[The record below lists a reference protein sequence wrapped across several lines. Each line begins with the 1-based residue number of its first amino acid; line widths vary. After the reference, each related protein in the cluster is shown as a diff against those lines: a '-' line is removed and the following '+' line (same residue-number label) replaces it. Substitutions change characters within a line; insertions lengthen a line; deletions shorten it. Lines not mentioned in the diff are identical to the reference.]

1 MYTIVKISSGEALEQ
16 FDAKRLKVKPEDYDK
31 FRLIGYNA
39 ATTEKA
45 PIEAPVVA
53 EEIPTYI
60 EDNSSIKV
68 TAEPDYSAYAE
79 DVSSVGP
86 ATNEPS
92 NIPGIIDFNLNEVT
106 NPTAPAE
113 TPIEKEE
120 KVISITSHPAW
131 NNPGYTQQAV
141 PSIATGNTVPFKQPV
156 AETPTV
162 APSTTSVVEKA
173 TAAPKQS
180 DAKTAEYY
188 IDLRKNKDSKLG
200 PTASK
205 VLDSE
210 TPELDKLIKLLEKL
224 HSQLEELKTKKEEL
238 HQRKQEVLEG
248 KASIDE
254 LLGKTMTL
262 DLTAIQARA
271 KALNGAEDVIDNL
284 RKSVEKIKEVGIA
297 SEGTVKTIEKDIKT
311 VEEDIIKTQEDIG
324 SVQEEKTVKC
334 AKIAEDLKTATSIDE
349 KEELVTKQLEILR
362 KQKEALTGTL
372 PKANPFDSMRTEED
386 EPIKARAA
394 S

>member
-1 MYTIVKISSGEALEQ
+1 MYTIIDIKSGIASEQ
-16 FDAKRLKVKPEDYDK
+16 FDAKRLKVKPEDFDK
-31 FRLIGYNA
+31 FRLIGYNVVV
-39 ATTEKA
+39 TENT
-45 PIEAPVVA
+45 PIVEPEKV

-60 EDNSSIKV
+60 EDNSNVEIA
-68 TAEPDYSAYAE
+68 TTPDYSTYSE
-79 DVSSVGP
+79 DVPSAETV
-86 ATNEPS
+86 AEEPS
-92 NIPGIIDFNLNEVT
+92 KIPGIIDFNLNEVT
-106 NPTAPAE
+106 NPAQVVT
-113 TPIEKEE
+113 TPKEEE
-120 KVISITSHPAW
+120 KVVSITNHPAW

-141 PSIATGNTVPFKQPV
+141 PSIATGNAVPFKQPAV
-156 AETPTV
+156 ETPT
-162 APSTTSVVEKA
+162 ASSTTTSVVEKA

-224 HSQLEELKTKKEEL
+224 HSQLAELKAKKEEL

-284 RKSVEKIKEVGIA
+284 RKSVEQIKEVGIA
-297 SEGTVKTIEKDIKT
+297 SEDTVKKIEKDIKT
-311 VEEDIIKTQEDIG
+311 VEEDIVKTQEDIG

-394 S
+394 